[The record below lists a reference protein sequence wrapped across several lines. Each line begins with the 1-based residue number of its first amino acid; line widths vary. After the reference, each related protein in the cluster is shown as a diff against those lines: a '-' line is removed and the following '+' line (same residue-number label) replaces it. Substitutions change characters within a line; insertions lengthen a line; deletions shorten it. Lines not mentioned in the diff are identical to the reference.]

1 MPPVPHIAF
10 VQGSRGL
17 SQRIFSGR
25 ATLSGQGEDLCLVVD
40 GEAQRLAYKSAHED
54 GAGVFE
60 AIAESED
67 VHVETRLAP
76 GPGCVSVVSRLT
88 ALRPLTLSG
97 FEHAYAAHEIRRRER
112 LDDLWLPLL
121 NGKAGRAIGLPAF
134 RAPCIVAQV
143 KDRSAALIPD
153 LDRLEKP
160 RLLPPVLDF
169 ERPGTL
175 KLGLA
180 AGRLIGEGHLERRPK
195 EGIFLPD
202 HDVVELSFVILL
214 ADGVGT
220 HGGLGMALRFIWSR
234 FGERR
239 LDDLAPQTLPFDDY
253 ARYAY
258 DGAFSRYALWRDVF
272 LEAGPAGGVAFR
284 AKRRDHQTPL
294 DAPRKRFDRRVR
306 LHAVMSGALPWR
318 RRRSILKRGADFGN
332 NYVHFTTDANQLR
345 SAYGMAHFARRWGDE
360 KLFDS
365 ARAIVRLALAA
376 PTEKGLFPAVY
387 VGTPDRPAWVRG
399 TKGEFLDDR
408 YALQNLCESALWM
421 LDLAEDLGLDEA
433 LSGRARDLGETLL
446 ALQAENGALPARIR
460 VNALGGVHP
469 SGKVRPQ
476 APTAI
481 AGALFAHLGAIGQDD
496 RFMQAARKAAAFII
510 DTVMPAHAWRD
521 LGTFFSCRSKPAR
534 WRDGKTGLSPQST
547 PSMAW
552 AVDLFLTLHESGL
565 GDWLEPA
572 LCVLDELLLYQQIW
586 NADFLDF
593 DTRGGFGAMNT
604 DARWGDARQAL
615 FAPLLMRAYETT
627 GNREYALRAAAALRA
642 AFALMLVP
650 ENGEVAPGLTA
661 GLKEEDYGLTAGGFD
676 WNRGGARA
684 SSHLSFDW
692 GSGSACAAAAW
703 VQRHYGDLFVDFSG
717 KTAIGLNGCRVV
729 EARISDEAVELRLAR
744 LGEANPMHRNPLAP
758 EQARTIVLRARGPS
772 APKVRLQIDGAN
784 IGAIDRRKL
793 LKGIPLPGPRA

>member
-1 MPPVPHIAF
+1 MPLVPHIAF
-10 VQGSRGL
+10 VQGSKGL

-25 ATLSGQGEDLCLVVD
+25 ATLSGQGADLCLVVD
-40 GEAQRLAYKSAHED
+40 GREERLAYKSAHED
-54 GAGVFE
+54 GAGVFD
-60 AIAESED
+60 AMAESED
-67 VHVETRLAP
+67 VHVETRLSP

-97 FEHAYAAHEIRRRER
+97 FEHAYAAHEIRRREH

-121 NGKAGRAIGLPAF
+121 NGETRRAIGLPAF

-143 KDRSAALIPD
+143 KDRAAALIPD

-175 KLGLA
+175 RLGLA
-180 AGRLIGEGHLERRPK
+180 AGRPIGEGHLERRPK
-195 EGIFLPD
+195 DGIFLPD

-214 ADGVGT
+214 TDGVRAQ
-220 HGGLGMALRFIWSR
+220 GGLGMALRFIWSR
-234 FGERR
+234 FGEGR

-258 DGAFSRYALWRDVF
+258 DAAFSRYALWRDVF
-272 LEAGPAGGVAFR
+272 LEEGPAGGMAFR
-284 AKRRDHQTPL
+284 AKQRDHQTPP
-294 DAPRKRFDRRVR
+294 DAQRKRFDRRLR

-318 RRRSILKRGADFGN
+318 WRRSILRRDADFGN
-332 NYVHFTTDANQLR
+332 NYVHFTSSANQLR

-387 VGTPDRPAWVRG
+387 VGSPDRPAWVRG

-408 YALQNLCESALWM
+408 YALQNLCESGLWM
-421 LDLAEDLGLDEA
+421 LELSADLGLDEA
-433 LSGRARDLGETLL
+433 LGGRARDLGEALL
-446 ALQAENGALPARIR
+446 ALQAKSGALPARIR

-469 SGKVRPQ
+469 SGKVRPE

-481 AGALFAHLGAIGQDD
+481 AGALFAHLGTVRHDD
-496 RFMQAARKAAAFII
+496 RFLQAAHNAAAFILDKVI
-510 DTVMPAHAWRD
+510 PAHAWRD
-521 LGTFFSCRSKPAR
+521 LGTSFSCRSKPAR
-534 WRDGKTGLSPQST
+534 WRDRKTGLSPQST

-552 AVDLFLTLHESGL
+552 AVDLFLTLHEAGL

-572 LCVLDELLLYQQIW
+572 LCALDELLLYQQVW
-586 NADFLDF
+586 KADFLDF

-604 DARWGDARQAL
+604 DARWSDTRQAL

-627 GNREYALRAAAALRA
+627 GNREYALRGAAALRA

-650 ENGEVAPGLTA
+650 ENREVAPALTKGL
-661 GLKEEDYGLTAGGFD
+661 EEGDYGLTAGGFD
-676 WNRGGARA
+676 WSGEGARVCD
-684 SSHLSFDW
+684 HPSFDW
-692 GSGSACAAAAW
+692 GSASACAAAAW

-717 KTAIGLNGCRVV
+717 KTAIGLNGCRVI
-729 EARISDEAVELRLAR
+729 EARISDSDVDLRLTR
-744 LGEANPMHRNPLAP
+744 LGETDPTHRNPLAG
-758 EQARTIVLRARGPS
+758 EQAPAMVLRARGPS
-772 APKVRLQIDGAN
+772 APKVRLRIDGVN
-784 IGAIDRRKL
+784 IGAVDRRKL
-793 LKGIPLPGPRA
+793 LKGVPLPDPRA